1 VIAERAVM
9 REIAITAS
17 VNLTLPVIVKVGS
30 AAVFLKA
37 KSEQA
42 AKPGL
47 TKS

>member
-1 VIAERAVM
+1 M

-17 VNLTLPVIVKVGS
+17 VNLTLPVMVKVGS